1 MVKTGKML
9 LRLGFIVAVILG
21 IGSLFNLLNFGGP
34 IRDVHMLAGMIAL
47 IGGWLVALGSR
58 SPQRAAVRWIAALLL
73 LAGAVLGILMR
84 MGNYPFGGITSTVHW
99 ITFLVS
105 VALAEM
111 GGRS

>member
-9 LRLGFIVAVILG
+9 LRLGFVIAIILG
-21 IGSLFNLLNFGGP
+21 LGMMFGMFGGNTLHL
-34 IRDVHMLAGMIAL
+34 HMLAGILAL

-58 SPQRAAVRWIAALLL
+58 SPQRAAFRWIAALLL
-73 LAGAVLGILMR
+73 LGGAVLGTMMM
-84 MGNYPFGGITSTVHW
+84 MGNYPLGAMSSTVHW
-99 ITFLVS
+99 MTMLVS